1 MMAYTCGKCES
12 KQART
17 FSRHSYEQGVVLIR
31 CESCDSLHL
40 VADNLG
46 WFEDDKVNIETIMK
60 RKGENVK
67 TNITEQGV
75 EITKLDT
82 TLSKEEASESQLAG
96 AAEQSLPDTQPTFD
110 VTSELR
116 SDQATHT
123 LLIQYAKV
131 HESHA
136 KSAQES
142 VERLWPTQFNYFF
155 IAYDEVD
162 IANEDGLEV
171 TVFPNQ
177 TELESSMSG
186 TLVHSRI

>member
-82 TLSKEEASESQLAG
+82 TLTKEEASE
-96 AAEQSLPDTQPTFD
+96 
-110 VTSELR
+110 
-116 SDQATHT
+116 
-123 LLIQYAKV
+123 
-131 HESHA
+131 
-136 KSAQES
+136 
-142 VERLWPTQFNYFF
+142 
-155 IAYDEVD
+155 
-162 IANEDGLEV
+162 
-171 TVFPNQ
+171 
-177 TELESSMSG
+177 
-186 TLVHSRI
+186 

>member
-1 MMAYTCGKCES
+1 MMISSSGSICRKNFSSSPPPAAPMTNTDDDTKVKKFGGYKFTEEEIKGNRTGQDGLLMMAYTCGKCES

-82 TLSKEEASESQLAG
+82 TLTKEEASE
-96 AAEQSLPDTQPTFD
+96 
-110 VTSELR
+110 
-116 SDQATHT
+116 
-123 LLIQYAKV
+123 
-131 HESHA
+131 
-136 KSAQES
+136 
-142 VERLWPTQFNYFF
+142 
-155 IAYDEVD
+155 
-162 IANEDGLEV
+162 
-171 TVFPNQ
+171 
-177 TELESSMSG
+177 
-186 TLVHSRI
+186 